1 MAKAPGYIPST
12 KAGLTKKAGYFIVD
26 KNTGTMVDRRLF
38 DVTYR
43 DSGLMVSKDEQK
55 GDYTVTAGWTAETID
70 SKDNPLKRSALK
82 SALGL
87 RFADETVS
95 SWRRAEDVSDEEILE
110 KVSKR
115 FGISGGGSS
124 FGGYSYKGGKNPS
137 FKLDRFAEDL
147 SGDPERD
154 SKEFKGKQLA
164 DLVRESY
171 GLKSGV
177 RTLPFKFPRLSPNEI
192 AFEIPP
198 KDMWIFDQTE
208 DLKPNGA
215 EYQSL
220 REHLIRD
227 YVREY
232 YEANNNKNWNDQ
244 GPFKH
249 SVQES
254 VSNNSGSW
262 RVPDFETLGLF
273 NSVVADD
280 SSFSDAV
287 DDWDYHFPS
296 ETDPTPRKP
305 IIAAPYRVEVQWATE
320 TRYWPE
326 DGAEGRSPG
335 KGWLYSDGP
344 HPKKPDERPNS
355 YPAWTLEEAKEIMN
369 SVKQYDPDNVTVME
383 ISDEHLQKWAVL
395 VNRSGDYKL
404 IQDAENREDYRKQ
417 IFNGMEDLAEL
428 ANGFIED
435 IRVYEMRGDE
445 GKDQFFESASEGEV
459 DFLDLYNDGNFEV
472 KSLDKFG
479 GVMMSSMVDFNLN
492 AEPTDDGKGGG
503 WMLDG
508 KVQDGAPPIKDEV
521 KKVIEEYDAYK
532 ANMKDLPYRDP
543 YHQDDPVHS
552 FEALY
557 EANPVGGE
565 KDSTDKKI
573 VRTGYGAELQLPDGH
588 NYPADWDQDDVL
600 DSLEA
605 GNYGRFLPRVFG
617 NDARRL
623 WYSAEPQIH
632 GMPIGELTLNPSVKE
647 SNDGWDFTKTWEIKN
662 QGGKYG
668 QPYRIRSNNDFI
680 IKKPP
685 HTSGFATGQ
694 IQPDFQHQ
702 GWKNGQGPPY
712 PGDAKNKNKP
722 HAFRRIYRD
731 ARGRDLEYTSN
742 NTNSGLVIWKDQE
755 SARQSARIARS
766 RGWLIRTVPIGP
778 KTKRRWVNLGNNKL
792 LKMKG
797 VLKKNQ
803 PQYWRKKQ

>member
-1 MAKAPGYIPST
+1 MAKAPGYTPS
-12 KAGLTKKAGYFIVD
+12 KKGEGLTKKSGYFIVD
-26 KNTGTMVDRRLF
+26 KNTGAMVDRQLF

-43 DSGLMVSKDEQK
+43 DSGLNVSKGEQK
-55 GDYTVTAGWTAETID
+55 GEWSVTAGWTAETID
-70 SKDNPLKRSALK
+70 SPDNPLKRSALK
-82 SALGL
+82 SALGR
-87 RFADETVS
+87 RFANEVVG
-95 SWRRAEDVSDEEILE
+95 SWRTQNSVSDEEILE
-110 KVSKR
+110 EVSKR

-137 FKLDRFAEDL
+137 FKLDRFADDL

-154 SKEFKGKQLA
+154 SKEFKGKQLT

-171 GLKSGV
+171 GLKNGV
-177 RTLPFKFPRLSPNEI
+177 RKLPFEFPRLSPNEI

-198 KDMWIFDQTE
+198 KDMWIFDQSE

-232 YEANNNKNWNDQ
+232 YEANSEKDWMAQ
-244 GPFKH
+244 GPFNAT
-249 SVQES
+249 VQD
-254 VSNNSGSW
+254 GGDSW
-262 RVPDFETLGLF
+262 RVPDFETLALF
-273 NSVVADD
+273 NNVVADG

-287 DDWDYHFPS
+287 DSWDYHFPS
-296 ETDPTPRKP
+296 DTDPTPRIP
-305 IIAAPYRVEVQWATE
+305 ILAAPYRVEVQWATDGDGI
-320 TRYWPE
+320 
-326 DGAEGRSPG
+326 DGAEARSPG
-335 KGWLYSDGP
+335 KGFLFSNGP
-344 HPKKPDERPNS
+344 HPRKPHERPNS
-355 YPAWTLEEAKEIMN
+355 YPAWSLEEAKEIMN

-383 ISDEHLQKWAVL
+383 ISEEPLQKWAVL

-404 IQDAENREDYRKQ
+404 IQDTENREDYRKQ
-417 IFNGMEDLAEL
+417 IFDGMEDLAEL
-428 ANGFIED
+428 SNGFTED

-445 GKDQFFESASEGEV
+445 GKDQFFESASEGEI

-479 GVMMSSMVDFNLN
+479 GVMMSSIVDFNVN
-492 AEPTDDGKGGG
+492 PEPTDDGKGGG

-508 KVQDGAPPIKDEV
+508 KVQDGAPPIKDEA

-557 EANPVGGE
+557 EANSVGGYKVGNGTYEAE
-565 KDSTDKKI
+565 KMDG
-573 VRTGYGAELQLPDGH
+573 VDGH
-588 NYPADWDQDDVL
+588 NYYAADWDQDDVL

-617 NDARRL
+617 NDARKS
-623 WYSAEPQIH
+623 WYSAEPSIH
-632 GMPIGELTLNPSVKE
+632 GMPIGELTLNPRVDEK
-647 SNDGWDFTKTWEIKN
+647 NDGWDFSKTWEIKN

-668 QPYRIRSNNDFI
+668 QPYRVRSNNDFTI
-680 IKKPP
+680 
-685 HTSGFATGQ
+685 TSRPEMAGIAASDY
-694 IQPDFQHQ
+694 IEPDFLHQ
-702 GWKNGQGPPY
+702 GWKRGQGPPY
-712 PGDAKNKNKP
+712 PGDAKNKNKA

-731 ARGRDLEYTSN
+731 ARGRTLEYTSN

-778 KTKRRWVNLGNNKL
+778 KNKRRWVNLGNNKL

-803 PQYWRKKQ
+803 PKYWRKKP